1 MSLLLRNACQE
12 TMDNA
17 GLGNFHVRTNENNN
31 TMTIVGECG
40 QPFVS
45 ISGIKF
51 ARTAPSAAEIPL
63 AVELLEVFLLKH
75 KPDFDAYV
83 RESAKYKKLAKV
95 EPHTENFS
103 IESNGYSDNAY
114 WTCRIRSGCFKV
126 KIREDGMIDKV
137 YLNGSDSKFS
147 MLELSKGPNIEHM
160 LEGHQYLKNYLA
172 YIVAGAQ
179 VNELKAKLSS
189 CEI

>member
-12 TMDNA
+12 TLDNA
-17 GLGNFHVRTNENNN
+17 GLANFHIRTNETNN

-63 AVELLEVFLLKH
+63 AVELLEVFLMKH
-75 KPDFDAYV
+75 KHDFDLYTQ
-83 RESAKYKKLAKV
+83 ELAIYQAIPAVKQETKAFKV
-95 EPHTENFS
+95 QH
-103 IESNGYSDNAY
+103 NGYSDDAY

-126 KIREDGMIDKV
+126 KILENGIIDDIS
-137 YLNGSDSKFS
+137 LNGLNPAFS
-147 MLELSKGPNIEHM
+147 MSELAKGPSLKHM
-160 LEGHQYLKNYLA
+160 QEGHKYLKNYLA
-172 YIVAGAQ
+172 YIRAEDRVK
-179 VNELKAKLSS
+179 ELKGKLSS